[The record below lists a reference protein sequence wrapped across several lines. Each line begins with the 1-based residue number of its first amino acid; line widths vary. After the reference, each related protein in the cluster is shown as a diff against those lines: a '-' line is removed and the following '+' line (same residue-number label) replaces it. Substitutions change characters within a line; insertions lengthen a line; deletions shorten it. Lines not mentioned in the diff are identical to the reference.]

1 MSWRDRWAFRFSGD
15 PKPRA
20 EACVAGQSIRLFWW
34 NARPNLGDAVSPLVV
49 SLLSGRKAVHARGRA
64 SGKLVAIGSILDHAQ
79 DGDVVWGSGLITAE
93 SRPPGSRLLIAA
105 VRGPRTA
112 KILRDAGIDCPAIH
126 GDPGCLLPRLRPMPA
141 NRSPR
146 YALGVIPHYADQ
158 EQFTRQDPSVRLLDI
173 TGGLDDFLSDLW
185 DCERIVSSSL
195 HGIIFAESYGIPAH
209 WLEISAGVR
218 AKWTDNRAAFKF
230 NDYYEGSERDCP
242 APLTKDEIFSEPAWH
257 PLPAGYPERIAAA
270 FPLPYG
276 ETI

>member
-1 MSWRDRWAFRFSGD
+1 MGWYERLAFRFSD
-15 PKPRA
+15 RPSPTRTNFL
-20 EACVAGQSIRLFWW
+20 AGQSIRLCWW

-49 SLLSGRKAVHARGRA
+49 SQLSGRRVVHTRRGA

-93 SRPPGSRLLIAA
+93 TRPPGTRLLVTA

-112 KILRDAGIDCPAIH
+112 KILRDAGIDCPAVY

-158 EQFTRQDPSVRLLDI
+158 EQFSRQDSSVRLLDI
-173 TGGLDDFLSDLW
+173 TCGLDDFLTDLW
-185 DCERIVSSSL
+185 DCERVVSSSL

-230 NDYYEGSERDCP
+230 ADYYEGTERDCP
-242 APLTKDEIFSEPAWH
+242 APLTRDAIFSEPTWR
-257 PLPAGYPERIAAA
+257 PLPSGYPERIAAA
-270 FPLPYG
+270 FPLPHS